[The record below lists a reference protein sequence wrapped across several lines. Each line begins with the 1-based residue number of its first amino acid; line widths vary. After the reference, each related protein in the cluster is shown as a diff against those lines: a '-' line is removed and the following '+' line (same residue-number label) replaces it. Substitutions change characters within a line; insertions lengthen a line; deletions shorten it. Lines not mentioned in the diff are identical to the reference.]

1 MKLWPFSRKKDEQSD
16 LPKEVQDYY
25 QAEKREKV
33 GVAGLLALG
42 TLLVTILLAIGL
54 FFGGRWVYR
63 TVFDN
68 DDSQQTA
75 QTDESESAEEE
86 GQNESDQNESSQN
99 DEQANENE
107 DEPAPAP
114 NQPAPSQNQPTPN
127 PATPAPAPN
136 TTPAPG
142 TNTQGKGGSDLP
154 TTGPEDT
161 LAIFLGTVL
170 AASLLFYLVK
180 QPERR

>member
-42 TLLVTILLAIGL
+42 TLMVTILLAIGL

-75 QTDESESAEEE
+75 QQEDGEQQEQE
-86 GQNESDQNESSQN
+86 GKEESDQNEPN
-99 DEQANENE
+99 DGDEQADENE
-107 DEPAPAP
+107 EE
-114 NQPAPSQNQPTPN
+114 QTPAPSQPAPTPVPTQTPNQPTPGS
-127 PATPAPAPN
+127 TESS
-136 TTPAPG
+136 
-142 TNTQGKGGSDLP
+142 KGDSDLP
-154 TTGPEDT
+154 TTGPEDN
-161 LAIFLGTVL
+161 LAIFLGTVVI
-170 AASLLFYLVK
+170 ASTLFYLVK